1 MQQFFNFLELR
12 KINFRYWKKM
22 KKYPPGGLTQMIL
35 LCYSYERKIKRRLF
49 IMKVILCGKGG
60 CGKSTVSALIAG
72 AYLRN
77 GKNVLV
83 VDTDESNFGLHKQL
97 GLPLPEDLTHYFG
110 GKMNVMKRKNEGIP
124 LFEKPWTLADIPEA
138 YSVKDGNLRLMAIG
152 KIAEAGEGCACPM
165 GFLTGA
171 FLENLI
177 LSEDDVVIVDAEAGV
192 EHFGRGVD
200 SHTDVIL
207 MMVDPSY
214 ESIHLSEKIY
224 EMGTTFG
231 KPVYFVL
238 NKMDAAQAQIVSQAL
253 KYTDAVI
260 TVVPQDNEVLMAG
273 LKGEKI
279 TKTLPEIDA
288 IIEKLK

>member
-1 MQQFFNFLELR
+1 
-12 KINFRYWKKM
+12 
-22 KKYPPGGLTQMIL
+22 
-35 LCYSYERKIKRRLF
+35 
-49 IMKVILCGKGG
+49 MKVILCGKGG

-83 VDTDESNFGLHKQL
+83 IDTDESNFGLHKQL

-110 GKMNVMKRKNEGIP
+110 GKMSVMKHKNDGTP

-138 YSVKDGNLRLMAIG
+138 YSVRAGNLQLMAIG

-200 SHTDVIL
+200 SHTDAIL

-224 EMGTTFG
+224 EMGTAFG

-238 NKMDAAQAQIVSQAL
+238 NKMDAAQAEIVSQAL
-253 KYTDAVI
+253 THSDAI
-260 TVVPQDNEVLMAG
+260 IAVVPQDNEILMAG

-279 TKTLPEIDA
+279 TKMLPEIDA